1 MKKMLLLNGSFN
13 EVQLI
18 HAAHRLG
25 YYVITSGNDASGEG
39 HKYANEFCPC
49 DYSDKEAICELAKQK
64 NVDVICACSNDFGAL
79 SAAYACEKL
88 GIPGHDSYETSR
100 FFHEKDCF
108 KKMAAELNLSTP
120 AAAWFDCLED
130 ALAYVETLSYFPQ
143 IVKPADLSGGKGIRK
158 VCCKSEAVEAVEDAF
173 KRSKVKRI
181 LIEEYIE
188 GKQLGI
194 TVFIQN
200 KKVVLEYATN
210 DDSYANPYMV
220 WLAYPPSNSYL
231 DNRES
236 IIADIEK
243 MAEAK
248 NVADGFLTI
257 QYIVKDGKPY
267 YIETM
272 RRALGNQHYLC
283 MSKDF
288 GIDFYEL
295 YIRSQCGE
303 DCSNLV
309 RKAHGFK
316 FYSGFM
322 TIFAPSNGTIKSI
335 EIDPLFQSKLFDI
348 KMFNGPGY
356 HVTDYLTDKIGTM
369 FFTLEKDDIDWF
381 NKNKRTLFTVTM
393 EK

>member
-49 DYSDKEAICELAKQK
+49 DYSDKEAIYALAKQK
-64 NVDVICACSNDFGAL
+64 EVDVICACSNDFGAL
-79 SAAYACEKL
+79 SADYACEKL
-88 GIPGHDSYETSR
+88 SIPGHDKYETSR

-108 KKMAAELNLSTP
+108 KRIAAELNLSTP
-120 AAAWFDCLED
+120 AAAWFDRLED
-130 ALAYVETLSYFPQ
+130 ALAYVDTLSYFPQ

-158 VCCKSEAVEAVEDAF
+158 VCSKGEAIEAVEDAF

-220 WLAYPPSNSYL
+220 WLAYPPSSSYP
-231 DNRES
+231 DNRAS
-236 IIADIEK
+236 IIADIER

-283 MSKDF
+283 MSRDF

-303 DCSNLV
+303 DCSDLV

-316 FYSGFM
+316 SYSGFM

-335 EIDPLFQSKLFDI
+335 EIDPFFQSKLFDI

-356 HVTDYLTDKIGTM
+356 HVTDYLTDKIGTL
-369 FFTLEKDDIDWF
+369 FFTLEKDDVDWF